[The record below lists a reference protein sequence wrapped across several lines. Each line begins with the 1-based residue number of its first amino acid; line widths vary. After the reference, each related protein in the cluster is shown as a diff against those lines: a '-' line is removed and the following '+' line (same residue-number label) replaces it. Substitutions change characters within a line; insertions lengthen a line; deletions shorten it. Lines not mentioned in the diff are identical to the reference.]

1 MSAATQARRALVAGA
16 TGIIGSA
23 IAERLVAQ
31 GWQVVCA
38 SRSGRAVAG
47 AQPLAVDLQ
56 DADATT
62 RALAGV
68 APFSHL
74 FFAAYLQAPSRA
86 QEVAPNLALLANTVN
101 ALLPMSPN
109 LEKVILVTGAKFYGI
124 HWSASRSPMRESDP
138 RQMPPNFYYDQE
150 DFLRQAQRA
159 KRWHWCNLIPPFI
172 SGYAVG
178 NPMNVVLAIGVYAA
192 LCKELGLPLR
202 FPGSVAAYNGLH
214 HLADTS
220 QLAAAA
226 EWAAGSEAADNQ
238 TFNIANGDPSRWCN
252 RWPRLAAYF
261 GMPLAEPKHLPLAEI
276 MPAQEALWQTMI
288 IKHGLQRTRLAGL
301 VNWTWAD
308 YMLRMENDVILEL
321 GRARRAGFHDC
332 LDTEPVFLA
341 RLDQL
346 RANRVIP

>member
-47 AQPLAVDLQ
+47 AQPLAVDLL

-288 IKHGLQRTRLAGL
+288 IKHGLQRTQLAGL

>member
-1 MSAATQARRALVAGA
+1 MSAATQERRALVAGA

-23 IAERLVAQ
+23 IAERLVAR

-38 SRSGRAVAG
+38 SRSGSAVAG
-47 AQPLAVDLQ
+47 AQSLAIDLL
-56 DADATT
+56 DADAAT

-68 APFSHL
+68 APFTHM
-74 FFAAYLQAPSRA
+74 FFAAYLHAPTRA

-101 ALLPMSPN
+101 ALLPMSPQ
-109 LEKVILVTGAKFYGI
+109 LRKVILVTGAKFYGI
-124 HWSASRSPMRESDP
+124 HWSASKSPMRESDP

-150 DFLRQAQRA
+150 DFLRQVQAG

-202 FPGSVAAYNGLH
+202 FPGSVAAYKGLH
-214 HLADTS
+214 HLADTA

-226 EWAAGSEAADNQ
+226 EWASGSDAADNQ

-252 RWPRLAAYF
+252 RWPGLAEYF
-261 GMPLAEPKHLPLAEI
+261 GMALAEPKHLPLAEI
-276 MPAQEALWQTMI
+276 MPAQEALWQQMI
-288 IKHGLQRTRLAGL
+288 IKFDLRPTRLAGL

-321 GRARRAGFHDC
+321 GKGRRAGFHDC

-346 RANRVIP
+346 RTNRVIP

>member
-1 MSAATQARRALVAGA
+1 MSAATQQRRALVAGA

-62 RALAGV
+62 RALAGL

-101 ALLPMSPN
+101 ALLPMSPD
-109 LEKVILVTGAKFYGI
+109 LQKVILVTGAKFYGI

-276 MPAQEALWQTMI
+276 MPAQEALWQTII